1 MAENLASPA
10 SSKSHSF
17 VMDSLEQIAS
27 GGDKLESQDSL
38 DSGSR
43 DGEFYKT
50 LQEENSRLHNKIDQL
65 ESDKMTLNDELL
77 KLRRLVASQK
87 ARIVHLETLTRDG
100 GDKRDSAINPWDSP
114 VKQQEVLDKVINPL
128 DEADI
133 DVPERSE
140 RRVTMR
146 DPPVRSTAAEELLK
160 DMTLGSSP
168 RKGSPRRQKPAVSEM
183 QTPLVDEFVFSNSGS
198 SSSNSLKRPAYEL
211 LGTPKREEK
220 EEELGHKVEPKTK
233 PVAPMAEKP
242 LLKHET
248 RPELRPETKS
258 EPIAPPQV
266 AQTPDRN
273 ALAGIL
279 SPARNQF
286 SPMKDFSPLKD
297 FASISTVSPLRSLN
311 LSPDRRT
318 ILKTPSPKRAPNL
331 TFSHQQQPSDSS
343 QYDYISSSFDS
354 TVITVESCVD
364 PEAVLEKRED
374 FLVSFMVNSNER
386 PGELVPLYLVRQPYS
401 KLLTLDHDLRYFG
414 LTHLPMLPDR
424 SAFLKIDPLVW
435 DTQKSI
441 VKMYVSELCRV
452 MRTQRGSNVWKL
464 FRGFFTPDEA
474 HDMSKREATVV
485 EVGSK
490 NLKKVFRLATLSLDS
505 IEHYLSITDFATK
518 SADTLHVNDVLV
530 SRENQILTLS
540 RKKRKSLRSV
550 KHHVLYCESVP
561 DAEDWCRAIAEYQSY
576 EGDQISVASS
586 PSKLTAADHAT
597 SVASTPTQH
606 EPGQPSPAVSEN
618 KWFNLKRSRESTIPT
633 ANFSSDVLEFKAMPY
648 SGTMVSLGA
657 VQTPSLPP
665 ADASFQKFEPV
676 SKYFGSTLQESFD
689 RSPDFKIYGK
699 PVPSVVYRSLSYLE
713 EKNAVYSEGIF
724 RLNGMMSEVNKIQ
737 EIFNE
742 KNDCD
747 FSTLST
753 PPDVHSIA
761 TLFKRYLRTLKVTVI
776 PEEEAKELMSLTLA
790 ADHGASV
797 PKVKETLQKLP
808 TLNFDVLYVL
818 FRYFQ
823 QVLKH
828 KELNKMSI
836 GALSVL
842 MAPNLTP
849 FDGAK
854 EICSELLTNYKY
866 YFEDGEMVVR

>member
-10 SSKSHSF
+10 NPKSLFF

-27 GGDKLESQDSL
+27 DKAKLESQENL
-38 DSGSR
+38 DSDSC
-43 DGEFYKT
+43 DGAFYKT
-50 LQEENSRLHNKIDQL
+50 LQEENGRLRSQISQL
-65 ESDKMTLNDELL
+65 ESDKGTLHDELL
-77 KLRRLVASQK
+77 ELRRLVASQK
-87 ARIVHLETLTRDG
+87 ARIIHLETLTRDHV
-100 GDKRDSAINPWDSP
+100 DKHESAINPWDSP

-146 DPPVRSTAAEELLK
+146 ISPARSTAAEELLK
-160 DMTLGSSP
+160 DVTLGSSP
-168 RKGSPRRQKPAVSEM
+168 RKGSPRRQKPAVSETH
-183 QTPLVDEFVFSNSGS
+183 TPVVDELVFSNSGN
-198 SSSNSLKRPAYEL
+198 SSNFSKRPAYEL

-220 EEELGHKVEPKTK
+220 EEESGHKPKPQAK
-233 PVAPMAEKP
+233 AAPMAEKP
-242 LLKHET
+242 QLKHET
-248 RPELRPETKS
+248 RPELRPAAKAG
-258 EPIAPPQV
+258 PIPSHPV
-266 AQTPDRN
+266 AQTPERDT
-273 ALAGIL
+273 LASVR
-279 SPARNQF
+279 SPVRNQF

-297 FASISTVSPLRSLN
+297 FASLSTVSPLRSIN
-311 LSPDRRT
+311 LSPEHRSVLR
-318 ILKTPSPKRAPNL
+318 TPSPKRAPNPTL
-331 TFSHQQQPSDSS
+331 SHQQQPSDSS

-414 LTHLPMLPDR
+414 LTHLPMLPDKA
-424 SAFLKIDPLVW
+424 AFLKIDPLVW

-490 NLKKVFRLATLSLDS
+490 NLKKVFRLAILSLDS
-505 IEHYLSITDFATK
+505 IEHYLSITDFASK
-518 SADTLHVNDVLV
+518 STDTLHVNDVLV
-530 SRENQILTLS
+530 SRENQIITIS
-540 RKKRKSLRSV
+540 RKRRKSLRSV

-576 EGDQISVASS
+576 EGDHVSVASS
-586 PSKLTAADHAT
+586 PSNTTAVDYPV

-606 EPGQPSPAVSEN
+606 EPLLPSPAVSEN

-633 ANFSSDVLEFKAMPY
+633 SNASSDVLEFKAMPY

-665 ADASFQKFEPV
+665 ADASFQKFEPA

-689 RSPDFKIYGK
+689 RAPDFKIYGK

-747 FSTLST
+747 FSTLPT

-761 TLFKRYLRTLKVTVI
+761 TLFKRYLRTLKETVI

-790 ADHGASV
+790 ADHEASV

-828 KELNKMSI
+828 KDLNKMSI

-866 YFEDGEMVVR
+866 YFEDGEIVAR